1 MASTPESIAQKD
13 ILIFRRFAGFDAV
26 FKASAGLAESD
37 LVTGALRPDA
47 IALLGVPE

>member
-1 MASTPESIAQKD
+1 MVSTSENIAQKN
-13 ILIFRRFAGFDAV
+13 ILNFRRFAGSDAV
-26 FKASAGLAESD
+26 FKASAGLAEAD